1 MDETR
6 FRAMGSDVHVAV
18 IGGTPR
24 LVEEARRR
32 IAVLESRW
40 SRFIPGSEVSRLV
53 GAGGRPV
60 AVSADTR
67 LLVSLAVEAWHRTAG
82 AFDPTVLGAMVRAGY
97 DRTFDDVAAHPAAG
111 DSDLTFGCG
120 DIEVDGDTVRV
131 PLGVGFDPGGIGK
144 GLAADLVAGEALA
157 DGAAGVC
164 VNIGGDLRV
173 AGEGPG
179 DGDGAERGAGGG
191 WTVAV
196 EHPARPAPLAV
207 LGVTSGAVATSATL
221 RRAWVVGGRPAHHLI
236 DPATGRPTE
245 GEVVLATVVASHAWM
260 AEALATAVVVRGA
273 SGLALVEAAGADALA
288 VTSRGVV
295 RGTPGLGRFLGG
307 RSLPDHVDGPPAT
320 VAAGAAEAGS

>member
-18 IGGTPR
+18 SGGTPR
-24 LVEEARRR
+24 ILEEARRR

-40 SRFIPGSEVSRLV
+40 SRFVPGSEVSRLAR
-53 GAGGRPV
+53 AGGFPV
-60 AVSADTR
+60 EVSADTR

-82 AFDPTVLGAMVRAGY
+82 AFDPTVLGAVVRAGY

-111 DSDLTFGCG
+111 ESDLTLGCG
-120 DIEVDGDTVRV
+120 DIEVDGDTVRL
-131 PLGVGFDPGGIGK
+131 PRGVGFDPGGIGK
-144 GLAADLVAGEALA
+144 GLAADLVAGEALEG
-157 DGAAGVC
+157 GAAGVC

-179 DGDGAERGAGGG
+179 DAVGDGDRSGDG

-196 EHPARPAPLAV
+196 EHPAGPAPLAV

-221 RRAWVVGGRPAHHLI
+221 RRAWEVGGRPAHHLI
-236 DPATGRPTE
+236 DPATGRPTD
-245 GEVVLATVVASHAWM
+245 GEVVLTTVVASHAWM

-273 SGLALVEAAGADALA
+273 TGLALVEAAGADALA
-288 VTSRGVV
+288 VTSRGAV

-307 RSLPDHVDGPPAT
+307 RALPDHVGGSPAAI
-320 VAAGAAEAGS
+320 AAGAAEAGR